1 MVLGDGDISPKGAGL
16 IDIIP
21 GNIKLPNPGGII
33 DVLDMVVLSPGSGG
47 KDDIELAIL
56 LSDVTL
62 QLSAPDSDF
71 TELFIDFIVPSS
83 SPFSFSRLKFLL
95 SAIVSRFFKILVS
108 D

>member
-1 MVLGDGDISPKGAGL
+1 VVLGDGDISPKGAGL
-16 IDIIP
+16 MDIIP
-21 GNIKLPNPGGII
+21 GNIKPPNPGGNIE
-33 DVLDMVVLSPGSGG
+33 VLDIVVLSPGSGG
-47 KDDIELAIL
+47 NDDIELVIL

-83 SPFSFSRLKFLL
+83 SPFSFSRLKFLF
-95 SAIVSRFFKILVS
+95 SATVSRFFKILVS